1 MKLGMD
7 VLENKLDF
15 LYILVEGISKHIN
28 INFDFFMFVINNN
41 LTCTDVVLITK
52 ALTIMNYRR
61 FGVLDDNTIEFND
74 DGRLKGILVDK
85 TPNFKEFKDF
95 LLSINLNINAEE
107 LLNSLINQKIG
118 INICKFLLEDGL
130 NNWYNLLV

>member
-1 MKLGMD
+1 
-7 VLENKLDF
+7 
-15 LYILVEGISKHIN
+15 
-28 INFDFFMFVINNN
+28 MFVINNN

-95 LLSINLNINAEE
+95 LLY
-107 LLNSLINQKIG
+107 
-118 INICKFLLEDGL
+118 KFE
-130 NNWYNLLV
+130 YKC

>member
-1 MKLGMD
+1 
-7 VLENKLDF
+7 
-15 LYILVEGISKHIN
+15 
-28 INFDFFMFVINNN
+28 MFVINNN

-130 NNWYNLLV
+130 NN

>member
-28 INFDFFMFVINNN
+28 INNN

-118 INICKFLLEDGL
+118 INICKFLLEDGV

>member
-95 LLSINLNINAEE
+95 LLSINLNINAE
-107 LLNSLINQKIG
+107 
-118 INICKFLLEDGL
+118 
-130 NNWYNLLV
+130 